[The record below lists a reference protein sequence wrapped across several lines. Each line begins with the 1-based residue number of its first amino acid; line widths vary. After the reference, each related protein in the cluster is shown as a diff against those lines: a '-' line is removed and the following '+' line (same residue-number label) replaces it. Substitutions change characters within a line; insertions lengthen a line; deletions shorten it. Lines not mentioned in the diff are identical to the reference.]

1 MRELAWPTRTAAW
14 IAVGFLVLPFLI
26 VIPVS
31 LTDRA
36 YLSMPEHA
44 LSLNHYR
51 DLIADQ
57 DWRAAFGRS
66 CFVAM
71 VTTVLSVTIGSMC
84 AFGAWRLPPKAEN
97 SIRLFML
104 LPLIVPGIVQGLAFY
119 RTWVDLRLINT
130 YPGIIIAHTVTAMPF
145 VFIAVSAALAN
156 VDPRLEMA
164 SRSLGAGNRQ
174 TLWWVLVPMVL
185 PGILSGALFAFV
197 HSFDEL
203 IIVLFITTLGID
215 TLPKMM
221 WNSIEHDVTPAVACV
236 AVLLGI
242 LTFVLLSLEWF
253 LRLMAEREQATQAE
267 GDAGRGPAAHVASP
281 LRTSKV

>member
-44 LSLNHYR
+44 LSLSHYR

-66 CFVAM
+66 CLVAT
-71 VTTVLSVTIGSMC
+71 VTMVLS
-84 AFGAWRLPPKAEN
+84 PPKAEN

-174 TLWWVLVPMVL
+174 TLWWVLVPLVL

-221 WNSIEHDVTPAVACV
+221 WNSIEHDVTLAVACV

-253 LRLMAEREQATQAE
+253 LRLMAERGQATQAE
-267 GDAGRGPAAHVASP
+267 GDARRDPAARVASP
-281 LRTSKV
+281 